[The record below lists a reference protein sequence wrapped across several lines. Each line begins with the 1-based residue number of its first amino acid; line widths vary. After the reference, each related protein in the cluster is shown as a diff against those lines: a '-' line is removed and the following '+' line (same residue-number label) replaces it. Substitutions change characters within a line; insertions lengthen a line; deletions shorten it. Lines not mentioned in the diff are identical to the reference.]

1 VNRWCYGAPVT
12 TSSND
17 SLIIPERL
25 EALVARCRREVD
37 EGRLPGY
44 QLAVGFDGEVAYFE
58 AYGAARDDH
67 RFHTYS
73 AVKPTVSL
81 TLLELA
87 AEGALGLDDPVSSI
101 LESFV
106 GGGKDQASVSQVL
119 LHAGGFPTGP
129 MSMAVAAHR
138 PDRLERYRSWH
149 TTFTPG
155 SAFEYHPTAAHW
167 VLADIIEQVSGRPYA
182 DVITERV
189 MEPAGVSRWL
199 AIPQPEQDTIVDVFD
214 VGAPTDPVEF
224 AAQFGFEP
232 IETEV
237 TNDALKVFNQPEVR
251 ELGVPGGGGVC
262 SAAEMAGWYQ
272 AILHDQGNIL
282 RPEVRQ
288 DALTVV
294 RQRHPDFFGVSANR
308 THAFV
313 LAGDDGQAAAR
324 GHGHTVSAGTFGHGG
339 ARGQIGWADPV
350 SGVSLGFMTNGLERN
365 ELVEGRRTIAI
376 SSRAGLLT
384 TPI

>member
-1 VNRWCYGAPVT
+1 MGLVSSTPSARPGPVRNPSQFRSSGLRVGGLAGGASTTLGDCAATGTGWIRPDPPPAPRGGHSAGFSVNRWCYGAPVT

-106 GGGKDQASVSQVL
+106 GGGKDQVSVSQVL

-224 AAQFGFEP
+224 AAQ
-232 IETEV
+232 
-237 TNDALKVFNQPEVR
+237 
-251 ELGVPGGGGVC
+251 
-262 SAAEMAGWYQ
+262 
-272 AILHDQGNIL
+272 
-282 RPEVRQ
+282 
-288 DALTVV
+288 
-294 RQRHPDFFGVSANR
+294 
-308 THAFV
+308 
-313 LAGDDGQAAAR
+313 
-324 GHGHTVSAGTFGHGG
+324 
-339 ARGQIGWADPV
+339 
-350 SGVSLGFMTNGLERN
+350 
-365 ELVEGRRTIAI
+365 
-376 SSRAGLLT
+376 
-384 TPI
+384 